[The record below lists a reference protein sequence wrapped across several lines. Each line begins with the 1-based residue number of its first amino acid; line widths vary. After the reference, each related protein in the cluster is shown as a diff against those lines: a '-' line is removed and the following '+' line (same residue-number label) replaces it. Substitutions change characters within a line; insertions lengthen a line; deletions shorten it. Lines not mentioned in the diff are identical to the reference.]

1 MGVMKGP
8 AMTWRIAL
16 VLLGLGAAWA
26 ALGPTGRFASAR
38 DSAAVQCPPGNPT
51 PGTISAFG

>member
-1 MGVMKGP
+1 MGMKRRGQ

-16 VLLGLGAAWA
+16 VLLGLGAALATPAWPA
-26 ALGPTGRFASAR
+26 TSL
-38 DSAAVQCPPGNPT
+38 DSAAVQCPPENPT